1 MKELPKR
8 LDQNRL
14 VGEQDGGPYLEV
26 ATLMEQGDEYV
37 LHVSAGYGSEGS
49 NDQKLYVLTEKPE
62 HPLDHYA
69 SEGWLDPTRDQAEE
83 LTRTLGVS
91 VIAEKY

>member
-1 MKELPKR
+1 MKEIER

-14 VGEQDGGPYLEV
+14 FSEQDGGPYLEV

-37 LHVSAGYGSEGS
+37 LHVSAGYGSESS
-49 NDQKLYVLTEKPE
+49 NDQRTYVLSEKPE
-62 HPLDHYA
+62 HLLDHYA

-83 LTRTLGVS
+83 LTRTLGVQVKS
-91 VIAEKY
+91 DD